1 MQHLLVVA
9 HPDEHSF
16 TMGLAHAYADELN
29 RLGHSRLTCDLYR
42 MEFNPVLSAH
52 EMRSAPTGVAVRPD
66 VAQAQ
71 DDIRAADVLTVFYP
85 LWWLS
90 MPAILKGFIDRVFA
104 RGFAYEA
111 ENGNVRGLLTGKH
124 AVLVTCSGAP
134 LPALVERGRWNA
146 VHVLQDTHIFRS
158 AGFEVLEHVHFDE
171 IGPSLPPAKA
181 ARHMDRIRQCARQH
195 FPQV

>member
-1 MQHLLVVA
+1 MQHLIVVA

-16 TMGLAHAYADELN
+16 TMGLVHAYADELLQ
-29 RLGHSRLTCDLYR
+29 LGHSKQTCDLYR

-52 EMRSAPTGVAVRPD
+52 EMKSASAGVAVCPD

-90 MPAILKGFIDRVFA
+90 MPAILKGYIDRVFA
-104 RGFAYEA
+104 RGFAYEV
-111 ENGNVRGLLTGKH
+111 ENGNVRGLLAGKR

-134 LPALVERGRWNA
+134 LPALVERGNWNA
-146 VHVLQDTHIFRS
+146 VHVLQDTHIFRN

-181 ARHMDRIRQCARQH
+181 ASHMDRIRECARQ